1 MTTIE
6 ITVTNKTGDEVWRGG
21 YVFQPRASRT
31 INVDKTALAEIK
43 ACQAL
48 RIEKAAKEEKKTTAR
63 EYKCDHPGCVFVA
76 KNPGALAFHKKK
88 HAK

>member
-21 YVFQPRASRT
+21 YVFQPRATRT
-31 INVDKTALAEIK
+31 VNVDKTGMAEIK

-48 RIEKAAKEEKKTTAR
+48 RIESADKKEKTEPKR
-63 EYKCDHPGCVFVA
+63 EYPCDFPDCKFVA
-76 KNPGALAFHKKK
+76 KNPGALSFHKKK